1 MSLRGIEGL
10 SVLII
15 KNIISEGPGTIEDF
29 LRKEDIPFSIVEVGS
44 GEIPPPFERFDTL
57 IVMGGPIG
65 VYEMDRYP
73 HLIIASRII
82 REAINRDMRVLG
94 ICLGAQMIAYCLG
107 AKVYP
112 GPEKETGWCH
122 IELTGDGLKD
132 PLMRKLAIHPRVG
145 DFWRRFKVFQ
155 WHGDT
160 FDFPLGAVLLARS
173 EQYKNQAFRYGD
185 NIYGFQ
191 FHIEVT
197 KDMLFEWFSEIRC
210 GGKDSPEINHI
221 MEVTE
226 KIYEE
231 YSGRAVNFYKAFFRK
246 GGYF

>member
-1 MSLRGIEGL
+1 MSLKGIEGL

-15 KNIISEGPGTIEDF
+15 KNIFSEGPGTIEDF

-44 GEIPPPFERFDTL
+44 GEIPPPLERFDTL
-57 IVMGGPIG
+57 VVMGGPIG

-197 KDMLFEWFSEIRC
+197 KDMLFEWF
-210 GGKDSPEINHI
+210 KDLPDMDHLVAE
-221 MEVTE
+221 TE
-226 KIYEE
+226 RIYEE
-231 YSGRAVNFYKAFFRK
+231 YTGRAMNFYKIFFRR
-246 GGYF
+246 G